1 MSKSYTIIEKS
12 QKAGALGGGWWYVL
26 QGKFSDMAPLSFV
39 GQSGRVATTA
49 GEQAI
54 TVEDAQVRNGVL
66 SLRLD
71 GVDGHSVPRQATL
84 TVGN

>member
-1 MSKSYTIIEKS
+1 MSKSYTIVEKS

-26 QGKFSDMAPLSFV
+26 QGKFSDMAPLTFV
-39 GQSGRVATTA
+39 GQSGVVTTNA
-49 GEQAI
+49 GEQAV

-71 GVDGHSVPRQATL
+71 GVDGHAVPRQATL
-84 TVGN
+84 KMGA